1 YRDRFIWALTVIPA
15 ILFLVFQ
22 SPVKMVVAGGVAQAL
37 MIPVIAAG
45 ALYLRH
51 KRLPGEIRP
60 PWYTTVALWIASAV
74 IICLMGY
81 YALLTAGL

>member
-1 YRDRFIWALTVIPA
+1 
-15 ILFLVFQ
+15 
-22 SPVKMVVAGGVAQAL
+22 MVVAGGVAQAL

-51 KRLPGEIRP
+51 KRLPREIRP